1 MKGPVASIYG
11 PHICGDA
18 IDFKNDGTTML
29 TGSYRQEHVLELWDQ
44 RTWSK
49 YRDIDWDGPKVS
61 ENYQEQS
68 QQLEDQM
75 QDAQE
80 NPGEPK
86 KDEEV
91 NLAEQEGQRADQNT
105 SMDQDVASSKS
116 FTRQSPAPFVYAA
129 QFNNK

>member
-11 PHICGDA
+11 PHVCGDA

-61 ENYQEQS
+61 ENYEEQS

-80 NPGEPK
+80 NPAEPK

-91 NLAEQEGQRADQNT
+91 NLAEQEGQNA
-105 SMDQDVASSKS
+105 SMDQDVQSSKS
-116 FTRQSPAPFVYAA
+116 FTR
-129 QFNNK
+129 